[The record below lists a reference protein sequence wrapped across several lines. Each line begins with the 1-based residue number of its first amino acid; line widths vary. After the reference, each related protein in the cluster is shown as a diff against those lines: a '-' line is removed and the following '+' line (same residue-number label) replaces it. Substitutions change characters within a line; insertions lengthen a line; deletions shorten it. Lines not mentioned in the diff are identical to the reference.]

1 MASEV
6 GNENLVRFLKQ
17 QQQLNERLAEQQAT
31 FSGQT
36 RQQM

>member
-1 MASEV
+1 MK
-6 GNENLVRFLKQ
+6 LVFHQAPILKQ